1 MKSPVIVKGFL
12 IKLSIFDVWVY
23 KKLYKFPVTI
33 EGIFKNF
40 TVTPHQI
47 SVENSSTI
55 EGTLKKFKA
64 TPPQNE
70 VQISITIERI
80 LKKLKKFH
88 QMGTQTPM

>member
-1 MKSPVIVKGFL
+1 MI
-12 IKLSIFDVWVY
+12 WVY
-23 KKLYKFPVTI
+23 KTLSKFPVTI
-33 EGIFKNF
+33 EGIFKKFNE
-40 TVTPHQI
+40 TPHQI
-47 SVENSSTI
+47 DVENSSTI